1 MAAVKPYRI
10 AAFEFRFST
19 ALFSCGHRKL
29 VRQSVGGNARLRP
42 TGEKPEPFSESK
54 DNLERLPAATPRAIQ
69 LAPSLLPLWA
79 KEGFMFKRAFL
90 LLPLAA
96 LAAGVAWAADDPMVG
111 NWKLNPQKSKL
122 TDEMKVTSL
131 GGNKYA
137 FDFGGNPETIVV
149 DGTDQPAN
157 FGTTFAVTEVAPDE
171 WTGVRKKDG
180 RVEIKGIW
188 KLSKDGNTLHDD
200 FTFIADNRKTTH
212 LVYLYERRG
221 GGSGF
226 AGDWVSTK
234 EQRDTVYV
242 LQVKP
247 FEGDGLSFITSGRGT
262 KNVKFDGKD
271 YPNVGSGMK
280 VVSSAQRVNERTVEL
295 RDKIGGKE
303 VDAQEISVSQDGKTL
318 TMTVH
323 VPGRSE
329 PNVLVFEKE

>member
-1 MAAVKPYRI
+1 
-10 AAFEFRFST
+10 
-19 ALFSCGHRKL
+19 
-29 VRQSVGGNARLRP
+29 
-42 TGEKPEPFSESK
+42 
-54 DNLERLPAATPRAIQ
+54 
-69 LAPSLLPLWA
+69 
-79 KEGFMFKRAFL
+79 MFKRAFL
-90 LLPLAA
+90 LLPLVG
-96 LAAGVAWAADDPMVG
+96 LAAGAAWAADDLMVG

-137 FDFGGNPETIVV
+137 FDFGGGNPETIVV

-157 FGTTFAVTEVAPDE
+157 FGTTFAVTEVTPDE

-200 FTFIADNRKTTH
+200 FTFIANNGKTTH
-212 LVYLYERRG
+212 LVYVYERRG

-226 AGDWVSTK
+226 AGDWVSTN
-234 EQRDTVYV
+234 EQVDTVYV
-242 LQVKP
+242 LQVRL
-247 FEGDGLSFITSGRGT
+247 FEGDGLSFITSGEGT

-295 RDKIGGKE
+295 SDKIGGKV
-303 VDAQEISVSQDGKTL
+303 VDTQEIVVSEDGKTL

-329 PNVLVFEKE
+329 PNVLLFERE